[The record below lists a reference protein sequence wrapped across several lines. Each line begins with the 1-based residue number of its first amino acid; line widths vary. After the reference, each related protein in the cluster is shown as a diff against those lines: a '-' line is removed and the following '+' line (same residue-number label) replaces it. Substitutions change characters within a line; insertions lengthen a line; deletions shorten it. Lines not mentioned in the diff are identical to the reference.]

1 MKTGTQW
8 QENWSDCRKKTAE
21 AIASNRP
28 KTHVGEFGVRIV
40 VDTLPTFFFFNSCLI
55 TELTNSL
62 VVGAKSILSSRHS
75 PQLDKKS
82 PTCYRPHNYQSKQPD
97 EEINPG

>member
-1 MKTGTQW
+1 M
-8 QENWSDCRKKTAE
+8 
-21 AIASNRP
+21 P
-28 KTHVGEFGVRIV
+28 KTHVGEFGVWIV
-40 VDTLPTFFFFNSCLI
+40 VGTVSLFFYCCLI

-62 VVGAKSILSSRHS
+62 VVGAKSILSSRQS
-75 PQLDKKS
+75 PHLDKKS